1 MLFTSSLL
9 IAAVVGAAQAQ
20 TPKGFT
26 PAVTKQLD
34 VLYNG
39 TAVKIPG
46 ELLSKAGKPI
56 STITSATKP
65 ITNSNQQPHL
75 HLNSLSPTNSPP
87 TPTPVTQPS
96 CS

>member
-9 IAAVVGAAQAQ
+9 VAALVGAAQAQ

-39 TAVKIPG
+39 TAVNTPG
-46 ELLSKAGKPI
+46 ELLSKAGKSF
-56 STITSATKP
+56 STITSATEP
-65 ITNSNQQPHL
+65 NTNTDQQPHP
-75 HLNSLSPTNSPP
+75 HLNSLSPTNSLP
-87 TPTPVTQPS
+87 TPSPGIQHS